1 MTQQQP
7 DRREMSL
14 MQKLSRPETAPPWS
28 IIAAAITAV
37 VILVNLIWVGPAMS
51 SLLLG
56 SAEPTPFLLMLGW
69 TFGLALTLAYVL
81 VNRRS
86 SPASWQALR
95 LNRGFLPTQIALL
108 VGVAIALGVNL
119 VVSLA
124 SGQFLPIPEIYGFQ
138 TQELAGT
145 ILAALLLV
153 AAQPLAESLVFQ
165 AVLLP
170 SLRSTVGPWGGVI
183 ITSALF
189 TLLRYAVF
197 FSPYQDFDAWA
208 AYNSPLWYGLAYPLL
223 TGFAFCLLKVYT
235 DSSRAVI
242 IGRVGAGLVSL
253 LTALALVGG

>member
-14 MQKLSRPETAPPWS
+14 MQKLSRPEAAPPPWS
-28 IIAAAITAV
+28 IIAAAITAL

-69 TFGLALTLAYVL
+69 TLGLALTLAYAL

-86 SPASWQALR
+86 SRASWQALR
-95 LNRGFLPTQIALL
+95 LHRGFLPSQIALL

-119 VVSLA
+119 AVSLA

-138 TQELAGT
+138 TQGLAGAVT
-145 ILAALLLV
+145 AALLLIV
-153 AAQPLAESLVFQ
+153 AQPLAESLVFQ

-170 SLRSTVGPWGGVI
+170 SLRSTVGPWGGVV

-197 FSPYQDFDAWA
+197 FSPYQA
-208 AYNSPLWYGLAYPLL
+208 AYSSALWYGIAYPLL

-242 IGRVGAGLVSL
+242 IGRVGAGLVFL
-253 LTALALVGG
+253 MTALTLVGG

>member
-1 MTQQQP
+1 MTQQP

-14 MQKLSRPETAPPWS
+14 MQKLSLLEAAPPWS
-28 IIAAAITAV
+28 IIAAALTAL

-86 SPASWQALR
+86 SRESWQALR
-95 LNRGFLPTQIALL
+95 LNRGFLPPQIALL
-108 VGVAIALGVNL
+108 VGVAIALGINL
-119 VVSLA
+119 AVSLA

-138 TQELAGT
+138 ARGLAGAV
-145 ILAALLLV
+145 LAALLLV

-170 SLRSTVGPWGGVI
+170 SLRSTVGPWGGVV
-183 ITSALF
+183 ITSALV
-189 TLLRYAVF
+189 TLLHCAVF
-197 FSPYQDFDAWA
+197 FSPYQA
-208 AYNSPLWYGLAYPLL
+208 AYDSALWYGIAYPLL

>member
-14 MQKLSRPETAPPWS
+14 MQKLSLPETAPPPWS
-28 IIAAAITAV
+28 IITAAAAV
-37 VILVNLIWVGPAMS
+37 LVTLVNLIGVGPALS

-56 SAEPTPFLLMLGW
+56 SAEPTPFLLMLSW
-69 TFGLALTLAYVL
+69 TFGLALTLAYAL

-86 SPASWQALR
+86 SPESWQALR
-95 LNRGFLPTQIALL
+95 LHRGFLPTQIALL
-108 VGVAIALGVNL
+108 VGVAIALAVDL
-119 VVSLA
+119 AISLA

-138 TQELAGT
+138 AQGLAGAVV
-145 ILAALLLV
+145 AALLLLV
-153 AAQPLAESLVFQ
+153 AQPLAESLVFQ

-170 SLRSTVGPWGGVI
+170 SLRSIIGPWGGVV

-189 TLLRYAVF
+189 TLLHYAVF
-197 FSPYQDFDAWA
+197 FSPYQA
-208 AYNSPLWYGLAYPLL
+208 AYNSALWHGLAYPLL

-235 DSSRAVI
+235 GSSRAVI
-242 IGRVGAGLVSL
+242 IGRVGTGLVFL

>member
-1 MTQQQP
+1 MTQKP

-14 MQKLSRPETAPPWS
+14 MQKLSRPEAPPPWS
-28 IIAAAITAV
+28 IIAAALTAV

-86 SPASWQALR
+86 SRESWQALR
-95 LNRGFLPTQIALL
+95 LHRGFLPPQIALL

-119 VVSLA
+119 AVSLA

-138 TQELAGT
+138 AQDLAGAV
-145 ILAALLLV
+145 LAALLLV

-189 TLLRYAVF
+189 TLLHYAVF
-197 FSPYQDFDAWA
+197 FSPYQA
-208 AYNSPLWYGLAYPLL
+208 AYSNALWYGIAYPLL

>member
-14 MQKLSRPETAPPWS
+14 MQKLSLPETAPPPWR
-28 IIAAAITAV
+28 IITAAAAV
-37 VILVNLIWVGPAMS
+37 LVTLVNLIGVGPALS

-86 SPASWQALR
+86 SLESWQALR
-95 LNRGFLPTQIALL
+95 LHRGFLPTQIALL
-108 VGVAIALGVNL
+108 VGVAIALAVDL
-119 VVSLA
+119 AISLA

-138 TQELAGT
+138 AQGLAGAVV
-145 ILAALLLV
+145 AALLLV
-153 AAQPLAESLVFQ
+153 VAQPLAESLVFQ

-170 SLRSTVGPWGGVI
+170 SLRSTVGPWGGIVV
-183 ITSALF
+183 TSALF
-189 TLLRYAVF
+189 TLLHYAVF
-197 FSPYQDFDAWA
+197 FSPYQA
-208 AYNSPLWYGLAYPLL
+208 AYSVFWHGLAYPLL

-235 DSSRAVI
+235 GSSRAVI
-242 IGRVGAGLVSL
+242 IGRVGAGLVFL

>member
-1 MTQQQP
+1 MTQKP
-7 DRREMSL
+7 DRRDMSL

-69 TFGLALTLAYVL
+69 TFGLALTLTYVL

-95 LNRGFLPTQIALL
+95 LNRGFLPPQIALL

-119 VVSLA
+119 AVSLA

-138 TQELAGT
+138 ARGLAGAV
-145 ILAALLLV
+145 LAALLLV

-189 TLLRYAVF
+189 TLLHYAVF
-197 FSPYQDFDAWA
+197 FSPYQA
-208 AYNSPLWYGLAYPLL
+208 AYNSALWYGIAYPLL

>member
-1 MTQQQP
+1 MTQQP

-14 MQKLSRPETAPPWS
+14 MQKLSQPEAAPPWS

-37 VILVNLIWVGPAMS
+37 VTLVNLIWVGPAMS

-86 SPASWQALR
+86 SQESWQALR

-119 VVSLA
+119 AVSLA
-124 SGQFLPIPEIYGFQ
+124 SGQFLPLPEIYGFQ
-138 TQELAGT
+138 ARGLAGAV
-145 ILAALLLV
+145 LAALLLV

-170 SLRSTVGPWGGVI
+170 SLRSTVGPWGGVV

-189 TLLRYAVF
+189 TLLHYAVF
-197 FSPYQDFDAWA
+197 FSPYQV
-208 AYNSPLWYGLAYPLL
+208 AYNSALWYGLAYPLL

>member
-1 MTQQQP
+1 MTQEP

-14 MQKLSRPETAPPWS
+14 MQKLSLPEEAPPWS
-28 IIAAAITAV
+28 LVTAAVTAL
-37 VILVNLIWVGPAMS
+37 VILINLIWVGPAMS

-69 TFGLALTLAYVL
+69 TLGMALTAVYAL
-81 VNRRS
+81 VNRRGS
-86 SPASWQALR
+86 SESWRALR
-95 LNRGFLPTQIALL
+95 LRPGFLPPQIALL

-119 VVSLA
+119 AVSLA

-138 TQELAGT
+138 ARGLVGV
-145 ILAALLLV
+145 IVAALLLV
-153 AAQPLAESLVFQ
+153 IAQPLAESLVFQ

-170 SLRSTVGPWGGVI
+170 SLRSTVGPWGGVF

-189 TLLRYAVF
+189 ALLHYAVF
-197 FSPYQDFDAWA
+197 FSPYQV
-208 AYNSPLWYGLAYPLL
+208 AYSTFWHGLAYPLL

-253 LTALALVGG
+253 MTALALFGG